1 MPNITD
7 QLKGFV
13 CHSDDDITQEALERL
28 QVTKMYFDSMKN
40 DLQRN
45 LNISIDVANED
56 NDYLVNLGL
65 TPVDEDNKI
74 LKNIMKTATH
84 AMKTLFDFFF
94 W

>member
-13 CHSDDDITQEALERL
+13 CHADEDVLQEGLERI
-28 QVTKMYFDSMKN
+28 QVTRMYFDSMKN